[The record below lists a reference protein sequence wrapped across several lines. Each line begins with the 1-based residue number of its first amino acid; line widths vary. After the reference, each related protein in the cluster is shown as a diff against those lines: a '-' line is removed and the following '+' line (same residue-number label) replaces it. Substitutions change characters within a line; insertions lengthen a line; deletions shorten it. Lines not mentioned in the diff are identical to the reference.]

1 MSAAPD
7 VAVFDDVLADPS
19 AYRHDALAHPFE
31 THHAG
36 GEAWPGMAVCQA
48 PGFVDWLAGTRPGV
62 AFTLSLLRQSPY
74 GQLEPNFIHTD
85 GMMGDWTA
93 ILYLSAEPA
102 PGDGTRFWRHRE
114 TGAVES
120 PSADSTSVEH
130 AAWRDAAQ
138 WEPWHYVKAQFNR
151 AVIFPARY
159 FHSRALRSNYGQGQ
173 NARLIQVAFGA
184 NKGKD
189 D

>member
-1 MSAAPD
+1 MTGHGI
-7 VAVFDDVLADPS
+7 AVFDDVLADPA

-36 GEAWPGMAVCQA
+36 GETWPGMAVCQA

-74 GQLEPNFIHTD
+74 GQLEPNFLHTD

-120 PSADSTSVEH
+120 LSADSTPVEH
-130 AAWRDAAQ
+130 AAWRDATQ
-138 WEPWHYVKAQFNR
+138 WELWHHVEAQFNR

-159 FHSRALRSNYGQGQ
+159 FHSRSIYDNYGTGPS
-173 NARLIQVAFGA
+173 ARLVQVVFGMTEKA
-184 NKGKD
+184 S
-189 D
+189 